1 MRVLFNDLF
10 SQNLEVLP
18 EALVKF
24 KTSVENS
31 EFILGKAVEEFE
43 SDFAN
48 WGNFKFVVGVGNG
61 SDAIRLALEGMGVK
75 VKDKVLL
82 AVNTYFAAA
91 AAVAHLGAEP
101 LFVDVDIDSRFP
113 SISNFNSIDAGNIKL
128 FIRSHLFGGAD
139 ISELPSNLNLVPQLH
154 DASQAHGTTV
164 EGKKIGSI
172 GTSTFSFYPGKNLGA
187 FGDAGAVVT
196 DSETIFSKVKK
207 LRNQGTSLDKYTHE
221 ELGFNSRLDAIQAR
235 ILALKLVKLDQ
246 ENQKRQTIVE
256 RYLSNLIR
264 SDNRISFFNYPA
276 KVKPAH
282 HLFQI
287 RIQNTD
293 IKDLIY
299 FLETRGVSAGQH
311 YPIPLHLQ
319 PAFKHLGYRKG
330 DFPNAEKLAEETLSL
345 PLYPNLSRDK
355 IDFVCEQVHAYL
367 EAK

>member
-1 MRVLFNDLF
+1 MRVPFNDLY

-18 EALVKF
+18 DALVKF
-24 KTSVENS
+24 KTSIENS
-31 EFILGKAVEEFE
+31 EFILGKAVEDFE
-43 SDFAN
+43 SNFAN

-61 SDAIRLALEGMGVK
+61 SDAIRLALEGMGVT

-91 AAVAHLGAEP
+91 AAIAHLGAEP
-101 LFVDVDIDSRFP
+101 IFVDVDIDSRFP
-113 SISNFNSIDAGNIKL
+113 SISNFNSIDADNIKV

-196 DSETIFSKVKK
+196 DSETIFSIVKK
-207 LRNQGTSLDKYTHE
+207 LRNQGTNLDKYTHE
-221 ELGFNSRLDAIQAR
+221 ELGYNSRLDALQAR
-235 ILALKLVKLDQ
+235 ILSLKLVKLDQ
-246 ENQKRQTIVE
+246 ENQKRQTVVE
-256 RYLSNLIR
+256 WYLSNLYR
-264 SDNRISFFNYPA
+264 SDNRILFFNYPP

-287 RIQNTD
+287 RIQNVD
-293 IKDLIY
+293 IKDFIH
-299 FLETRGVSAGQH
+299 FLETRGVSAGRH

-319 PAFKHLGYRKG
+319 PALKYLGYKKG
-330 DFPNAEKLAEETLSL
+330 DFPNAEKLAAETLSL
-345 PLYPNLSRDK
+345 PMYPNLSKDK
-355 IDFVCEQVHAYL
+355 IDFICEQVHTYL
-367 EAK
+367 EVQ